1 MAKKR
6 RSSQFK
12 DSSQVIDIEEARRKR
27 QEKRRRQNKRQSGGS
42 AEEKRPVRASVKQNR
57 RRRTFIYTIWGIVS
71 LAVWIWIF
79 QRVSFTINIGNDTLI
94 AALLAGVF
102 SGSGIG
108 LVFRF
113 GGTTGGTDILAKLFQ
128 IKKGIPVGRMLFIF
142 DSCILA
148 LSLSYVDLKHMM
160 YTLIASF
167 ISMQMI
173 NLIQNGGYT
182 VRGMLIITNHHVEV
196 AKTIIEEIGRSAT
209 YLHGEGAYSGTEKE
223 VLYVVLN
230 PSEIQEVKQI
240 LSVIDPNAFA
250 SVINVHEVVGDFAP
264 KRGRF
269 KDLKK

>member
-1 MAKKR
+1 M
-6 RSSQFK
+6 
-12 DSSQVIDIEEARRKR
+12 
-27 QEKRRRQNKRQSGGS
+27 
-42 AEEKRPVRASVKQNR
+42 
-57 RRRTFIYTIWGIVS
+57 S

-182 VRGMLIITNHHVEV
+182 VRECLLSQIIM
-196 AKTIIEEIGRSAT
+196 
-209 YLHGEGAYSGTEKE
+209 
-223 VLYVVLN
+223 
-230 PSEIQEVKQI
+230 
-240 LSVIDPNAFA
+240 
-250 SVINVHEVVGDFAP
+250 
-264 KRGRF
+264 
-269 KDLKK
+269 